1 MRNYGKVGKHEYVGL
16 RVSRCWGIDPDTGAR
31 RCYTQVKH
39 DCPMKRHE
47 RRNTILLVGFVA
59 ALAFVNGWLVMAAL

>member
-1 MRNYGKVGKHEYVGL
+1 MRNYGKVGTYEGL

-39 DCPMKRHE
+39 DCPLEASEKRL
-47 RRNTILLVGFVA
+47 TVGSIVLVAIIAVVNGYLFAA
-59 ALAFVNGWLVMAAL
+59 AL